1 MNISFSKEHTLI
13 SKGIAIILMMVHH
26 LFYDFESMQ
35 HFELFFGQREA
46 AFWVAASGVAKVC
59 VAVFA
64 LLSGYGMYTSY
75 RDTDTDV
82 WQYVYKHIKKLL
94 VMYWWAIIP
103 FVIIGGA
110 ITCSRPLAIVY
121 GNGNDF
127 YLKALLDFLG
137 IGYIIFGFQNMYNVT
152 CWYVGE
158 ILVIYIMFP
167 LLLKISGYRLLKS
180 LLLFYVVYLISRKIP
195 YFINFYLLCFIIG
208 MILAKYGILSRLANN
223 MHKAKLQ
230 FSILVLLILSVG
242 LRLIVGLKADLLLT
256 FAIIGLALIIQ
267 REAENFAKLFKFLG
281 IYSANIFMTH
291 TFFYYYFFS
300 EYIHYPRYPIFV
312 LIVLLINCLVY
323 STCLEWI
330 KDRLLYCFNYSFKR
344 NN

>member
-1 MNISFSKEHTLI
+1 MNFSFSKEHTLI
-13 SKGIAIILMMVHH
+13 SKGIAIVLMMVHH
-26 LFYDFESMQ
+26 LFYGFESMQ
-35 HFELFFGQREA
+35 QFELFFGQREA
-46 AFWVAASGVAKVC
+46 AFLVAASGVAKVC

-64 LLSGYGMYTSY
+64 LLSGYGMYISY
-75 RDTDTDV
+75 RDTDTDI
-82 WQYVYKHIKKLL
+82 WQYVFKHIKKLL

-103 FVIIGGA
+103 FAIIGGA
-110 ITCSRPLAIVY
+110 VTSSRPLDSVY
-121 GNGNDF
+121 GNDF

-208 MILAKYGILSRLANN
+208 MVLAKYGILSRLVDNI
-223 MHKAKLQ
+223 HKAKLQ
-230 FSILVLLILSVG
+230 FSILVLLVLSVG
-242 LRLIVGLKADLLLT
+242 LRLLVGLNADLLLT

-267 REAENFAKLFKFLG
+267 RETKKIAKLFKLLG
-281 IYSANIFMTH
+281 IHSANIFMTH

-300 EYIHYPRYPIFV
+300 EYIHYPRYPVFV
-312 LIVLLINCLVY
+312 LIFLLINCLVY

-330 KDRLLYCFNYSFKR
+330 KDRLLYCFNYSFER